1 MLDVPRAWK
10 EASESTGAESALT
23 DVSLQL
29 DREKYFRGV
38 QWVRDLLLGL
48 EFEPDRIQVVASKM
62 VKDVVKKRRSGMKV
76 AGTVVRALCFQPR
89 SNQAAGSMLR
99 QRAFLGHLLER
110 LGTQPAQVRPL
121 LAWFAPLRR
130 SAAVETA
137 GNRREICPTVQKH
150 SRAAYDRT
158 EGFKLFPRLD
168 LRTRNGRS

>member
-1 MLDVPRAWK
+1 MLDVPHAWK
-10 EASESTGAESALT
+10 DASGSTGAESALT
-23 DVSLQL
+23 DISLQL

-89 SNQAAGSMLR
+89 SNQAASSMLR

-110 LGTQPAQVRPL
+110 LGTQPAQVRTL
-121 LAWFAPLRR
+121 LACEAGSHLCVGVRPSKPPETGER
-130 SAAVETA
+130 SVGQSRNT
-137 GNRREICPTVQKH
+137 RE
-150 SRAAYDRT
+150 
-158 EGFKLFPRLD
+158 
-168 LRTRNGRS
+168 LRTTGPKVSNYFRDRIYIQ